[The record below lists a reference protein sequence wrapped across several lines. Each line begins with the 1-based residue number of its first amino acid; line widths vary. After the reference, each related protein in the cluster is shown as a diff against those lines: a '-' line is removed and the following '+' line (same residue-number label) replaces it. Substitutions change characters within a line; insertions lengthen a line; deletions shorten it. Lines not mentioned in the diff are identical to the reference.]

1 MVHECMIKNSWIIW
15 NKTIQ
20 ERELEQNMT
29 RMECQ
34 SYLRECYFKIMY
46 IMEWECATRNINRVV
61 QTKRVDNRT
70 FVEDS
75 DDSSS

>member
-1 MVHECMIKNSWIIW
+1 MVHECMSKNSW

-20 ERELEQNMT
+20 ERELEQNVT
-29 RMECQ
+29 RMESQ

-46 IMEWECATRNINRVV
+46 FMEWECFTRKTNRVV

-75 DDSSS
+75 DYSSS